1 MDAEANDS
9 KVENQ
14 AETKEHKA
22 KDTFNRHRT
31 ETKEDAK
38 ANHSK
43 AKTREHVAKD
53 QKGDETEARTRT
65 PASTTKTSARQGTGP
80 ASSKTKTDGDLH
92 DVGVIY
98 RTRH

>member
-1 MDAEANDS
+1 VDAEANDS
-9 KVENQ
+9 KAENQ

-43 AKTREHVAKD
+43 AKTREHVAND
-53 QKGDETEARTRT
+53 SEADRHRTEAKVD
-65 PASTTKTSARQGTGP
+65 AEAND
-80 ASSKTKTDGDLH
+80 SKAKNQAEAKEH
-92 DVGVIY
+92 EA
-98 RTRH
+98 